1 MRISDADRA
10 RALDELRRH
19 CADGRIGLDAYG
31 VRMAEALAAETAADL
46 AHALRGLPAPGAA
59 GAATAP
65 PAFALGRGN
74 HGGSTLAG
82 GPVGAGGWKLRERLV
97 VLLSVLVVI
106 VGTCLAVLAHW
117 ILAIVLVLG
126 WLIGVAQG
134 RQRVVRH

>member
-1 MRISDADRA
+1 
-10 RALDELRRH
+10 
-19 CADGRIGLDAYG
+19 
-31 VRMAEALAAETAADL
+31 
-46 AHALRGLPAPGAA
+46 
-59 GAATAP
+59 
-65 PAFALGRGN
+65 
-74 HGGSTLAG
+74 LAG